1 MTATSPAGTNPGPDY
16 FGGAGSA
23 AAVRG
28 AELRQLVGDRRDP
41 LAVGP
46 QDLQVRPDRLGLLLP
61 RLAPDADGLGFEA
74 RDLLVEELPRGFVRR
89 GRPPVSKGGQ
99 GLLEK
104 CEDVRVQLRRRRR
117 RLRLEN
123 PLAHPEVLLGRY
135 GELSGGAHLRGP
147 RQRGAGDPFLPL
159 QRRPR
164 PGGRVGADR
173 RLPDLQERFDLGNGQ
188 DGVGR
193 GTVGLPLGQGR
204 APRLPVRA
212 PPRGGFP
219 AGAGA
224 ESERRDEG
232 EGDERS
238 PHGRGIYATAWY
250 PRRTGMLTKVG
261 KYEII
266 EKIGVGG
273 FGTVYRGRDPYI
285 KRTVAIKTCQSD
297 EDELRKRFFR
307 EAEFAGNLHHRNIT
321 TIYDFGL
328 TDDGL
333 PYIVQEFLTGEDLD
347 RKIKRKDD
355 LSLAWRV
362 RVLADICDGLHYAHT
377 SGIVHRDVKP
387 SNIRILEDG
396 TVKIMDFGIAK
407 SMVTESTLTQTGIT
421 LGTASYL
428 APEQIRG
435 EPVDARTDIFSL
447 GVLAYELFT
456 YTRPFTGDHIST
468 VLYKIMNENPPSPA
482 EVVPGLPP
490 ELVAVIEK
498 TLEKDR
504 SNRFSSCAELKASL
518 MAVLEVLS
526 GPVGAPPRSASGE
539 EPLPS
544 GPRTFGSARLDERL
558 LVAPNGPSAAA
569 DLPLRPEPPSAATPA
584 PLAPRPEETG
594 SALKVF
600 LGALA
605 ILVVVGG
612 GLGWL
617 LLGPGARKA
626 DPANGDRRA
635 LDHDRSRHDTDSGI
649 APFRRHRPLRPPFR
663 RPHRRPHRRQP
674 RPARPSFRRTPTP
687 SSRSTACREA
697 AS

>member
-1 MTATSPAGTNPGPDY
+1 
-16 FGGAGSA
+16 
-23 AAVRG
+23 
-28 AELRQLVGDRRDP
+28 
-41 LAVGP
+41 
-46 QDLQVRPDRLGLLLP
+46 
-61 RLAPDADGLGFEA
+61 
-74 RDLLVEELPRGFVRR
+74 
-89 GRPPVSKGGQ
+89 
-99 GLLEK
+99 
-104 CEDVRVQLRRRRR
+104 
-117 RLRLEN
+117 
-123 PLAHPEVLLGRY
+123 
-135 GELSGGAHLRGP
+135 
-147 RQRGAGDPFLPL
+147 
-159 QRRPR
+159 
-164 PGGRVGADR
+164 
-173 RLPDLQERFDLGNGQ
+173 
-188 DGVGR
+188 
-193 GTVGLPLGQGR
+193 
-204 APRLPVRA
+204 
-212 PPRGGFP
+212 
-219 AGAGA
+219 
-224 ESERRDEG
+224 
-232 EGDERS
+232 
-238 PHGRGIYATAWY
+238 
-250 PRRTGMLTKVG
+250 MLTKVG

-266 EKIGVGG
+266 EKVGVGG

-328 TDDGL
+328 TEEGL

-468 VLYKIMNENPPSPA
+468 VLYKIMNEHPPSPA
-482 EVVPGLPP
+482 EVVAGLPP
-490 ELVAVIEK
+490 ALVAVIEK

-504 SNRFSSCAELKASL
+504 SNRFASCAELKESL
-518 MAVLEVLS
+518 MAVLEVVS

-558 LVAPNGPSAAA
+558 LVVPNRPSAAA
-569 DLPLRPEPPSAATPA
+569 DLQLRPEPPSTATPA

-617 LLGPGARKA
+617 LLGPGAKKLAPAGGAAEPSATTVPVATPIPESTVPATPPTSDGRSDCRSDGRA
-626 DPANGDRRA
+626 DGGRDRHGRRLVEHLCPALDRRRAARQRLQGEELHPFARPARRLLRERRLRPDQGPVRGEGRRERPGPRGLPPARAA
-635 LDHDRSRHDTDSGI
+635 LD
-649 APFRRHRPLRPPFR
+649 L
-663 RPHRRPHRRQP
+663 RQP
-674 RPARPSFRRTPTP
+674 RRRRRGDPRGRCRRRAGAGMLPSRRRSPKEP
-687 SSRSTACREA
+687 GASRRACRASRRRRSRSRSSNRTKPTSSSCSGE
-697 AS
+697 SSSSP

>member
-1 MTATSPAGTNPGPDY
+1 
-16 FGGAGSA
+16 
-23 AAVRG
+23 
-28 AELRQLVGDRRDP
+28 
-41 LAVGP
+41 
-46 QDLQVRPDRLGLLLP
+46 
-61 RLAPDADGLGFEA
+61 
-74 RDLLVEELPRGFVRR
+74 
-89 GRPPVSKGGQ
+89 
-99 GLLEK
+99 
-104 CEDVRVQLRRRRR
+104 
-117 RLRLEN
+117 
-123 PLAHPEVLLGRY
+123 
-135 GELSGGAHLRGP
+135 
-147 RQRGAGDPFLPL
+147 
-159 QRRPR
+159 
-164 PGGRVGADR
+164 
-173 RLPDLQERFDLGNGQ
+173 
-188 DGVGR
+188 
-193 GTVGLPLGQGR
+193 
-204 APRLPVRA
+204 
-212 PPRGGFP
+212 
-219 AGAGA
+219 
-224 ESERRDEG
+224 
-232 EGDERS
+232 
-238 PHGRGIYATAWY
+238 
-250 PRRTGMLTKVG
+250 MLTKVG

-328 TDDGL
+328 TDEGL

-355 LSLAWRV
+355 LPLAWRV
-362 RVLADICDGLHYAHT
+362 RVLADISDGLHYAHT
-377 SGIVHRDVKP
+377 CGIVHRDVKP

-456 YTRPFTGDHIST
+456 YTRPFAGDHIST

-504 SNRFSSCAELKASL
+504 NNRFSSCAELKASL

-526 GPVGAPPRSASGE
+526 GPVGAPPRSASGD

-558 LVAPNGPSAAA
+558 LVAQKGPSAAA
-569 DLPLRPEPPSAATPA
+569 DLPLRPESPSSASPA
-584 PLAPRPEETG
+584 PLAPPPEETG

-626 DPANGDRRA
+626 DPAIGTAEPAATPAPSATPIPVSTVPATLPAPTAVSKVVPTTAPTVAATGTAVVSSNTYAQLSIDGVPRGSVLKAKSFTLSPGRHVASFESGGYGPIKVPFEVTAGESIPVRADFPPLGQLWISVNPDAVGAEILVDGVVVGRAGSAPLKKTVAEGTRRVQVRLQGFEPEEQSVEVYEQDKA
-635 LDHDRSRHDTDSGI
+635 TVVFTL
-649 APFRRHRPLRPPFR
+649 RRK
-663 RPHRRPHRRQP
+663 
-674 RPARPSFRRTPTP
+674 
-687 SSRSTACREA
+687 
-697 AS
+697 

>member
-1 MTATSPAGTNPGPDY
+1 
-16 FGGAGSA
+16 
-23 AAVRG
+23 
-28 AELRQLVGDRRDP
+28 
-41 LAVGP
+41 
-46 QDLQVRPDRLGLLLP
+46 
-61 RLAPDADGLGFEA
+61 
-74 RDLLVEELPRGFVRR
+74 
-89 GRPPVSKGGQ
+89 
-99 GLLEK
+99 
-104 CEDVRVQLRRRRR
+104 
-117 RLRLEN
+117 
-123 PLAHPEVLLGRY
+123 
-135 GELSGGAHLRGP
+135 
-147 RQRGAGDPFLPL
+147 
-159 QRRPR
+159 
-164 PGGRVGADR
+164 
-173 RLPDLQERFDLGNGQ
+173 
-188 DGVGR
+188 
-193 GTVGLPLGQGR
+193 
-204 APRLPVRA
+204 
-212 PPRGGFP
+212 
-219 AGAGA
+219 
-224 ESERRDEG
+224 
-232 EGDERS
+232 
-238 PHGRGIYATAWY
+238 
-250 PRRTGMLTKVG
+250 MLTKVG

-328 TDDGL
+328 TDEGL

-362 RVLADICDGLHYAHT
+362 RVLADISDGLHYAHT

-456 YTRPFTGDHIST
+456 YTRPFAGDHIST

-526 GPVGAPPRSASGE
+526 GPVGAPPRSASGD

-558 LVAPNGPSAAA
+558 LVAQKGPSAAA
-569 DLPLRPEPPSAATPA
+569 DLPLRPEPPSTATPA

-605 ILVVVGG
+605 VLVVVGG

-617 LLGPGARKA
+617 LLGPGAKKA
-626 DPANGDRRA
+626 NPAGGTDQPLATAVPAATPASDPAVPATPPPPTAVPTAAPTATPAAATTGTAVISSNTYAQLSIDGAKRGDVLKARSFNLPPGRHVASFESGGFGPIKVPFEVKAGGTVDVRADFPPLGQLWISVNPDAVGAEILVDDVVVGRAGSAPLKKMVAEGTRRVQIRLQGFETEEKSVEVFEQDKA
-635 LDHDRSRHDTDSGI
+635 SVVFTL
-649 APFRRHRPLRPPFR
+649 RRK
-663 RPHRRPHRRQP
+663 
-674 RPARPSFRRTPTP
+674 
-687 SSRSTACREA
+687 
-697 AS
+697 

>member
-1 MTATSPAGTNPGPDY
+1 
-16 FGGAGSA
+16 
-23 AAVRG
+23 
-28 AELRQLVGDRRDP
+28 
-41 LAVGP
+41 
-46 QDLQVRPDRLGLLLP
+46 
-61 RLAPDADGLGFEA
+61 
-74 RDLLVEELPRGFVRR
+74 
-89 GRPPVSKGGQ
+89 
-99 GLLEK
+99 
-104 CEDVRVQLRRRRR
+104 
-117 RLRLEN
+117 
-123 PLAHPEVLLGRY
+123 
-135 GELSGGAHLRGP
+135 
-147 RQRGAGDPFLPL
+147 
-159 QRRPR
+159 
-164 PGGRVGADR
+164 
-173 RLPDLQERFDLGNGQ
+173 
-188 DGVGR
+188 
-193 GTVGLPLGQGR
+193 
-204 APRLPVRA
+204 
-212 PPRGGFP
+212 
-219 AGAGA
+219 
-224 ESERRDEG
+224 
-232 EGDERS
+232 
-238 PHGRGIYATAWY
+238 
-250 PRRTGMLTKVG
+250 MLTKVG

-266 EKIGVGG
+266 EKVGVGG

-285 KRTVAIKTCQSD
+285 KRSVAIKTCQSD

-328 TDDGL
+328 TDEGL

-355 LSLAWRV
+355 LPLAWRV
-362 RVLADICDGLHYAHT
+362 RVLADICDGLHHAHT

-468 VLYKIMNENPPSPA
+468 VLYKIMNERPPSPA
-482 EVVPGLPP
+482 EVTAGLPP

-504 SNRFSSCAELKASL
+504 TNRFASCADLKASL

-526 GPVGAPPRSASGE
+526 GPVGAPPPRPATPQARPVSGE
-539 EPLPS
+539 EALPA
-544 GPRTFGSARLDERL
+544 GQRTFGSARLDERHL
-558 LVAPNGPSAAA
+558 AEPKKPAAVAER
-569 DLPLRPEPPSAATPA
+569 PLRPPPPSDTTSGS
-584 PLAPRPEETG
+584 LAPRPEETG

-605 ILVVVGG
+605 ILLVVGG

-617 LLGPGARKA
+617 LLGPGSKKLDPSHETAEPAATAAPTATPPPEQAVPTVPPAAQPTAVPAVAPTAVATGTALVSSNAYAQVSIDGAPRGGVFKPKGFPLPPGRHVASFESGGYGPIKVPFEVTAGGTVPVRADFPPLGQLWISVNPDAVGAEILVDGVVVGKAGSAPLKKTVAAGNRRVEARLQGFETAGQSVEVYEQDKA
-626 DPANGDRRA
+626 DVALSLRRK
-635 LDHDRSRHDTDSGI
+635 LGS
-649 APFRRHRPLRPPFR
+649 AP
-663 RPHRRPHRRQP
+663 
-674 RPARPSFRRTPTP
+674 
-687 SSRSTACREA
+687 
-697 AS
+697 

>member
-1 MTATSPAGTNPGPDY
+1 
-16 FGGAGSA
+16 
-23 AAVRG
+23 
-28 AELRQLVGDRRDP
+28 
-41 LAVGP
+41 
-46 QDLQVRPDRLGLLLP
+46 
-61 RLAPDADGLGFEA
+61 
-74 RDLLVEELPRGFVRR
+74 
-89 GRPPVSKGGQ
+89 
-99 GLLEK
+99 
-104 CEDVRVQLRRRRR
+104 
-117 RLRLEN
+117 
-123 PLAHPEVLLGRY
+123 
-135 GELSGGAHLRGP
+135 
-147 RQRGAGDPFLPL
+147 
-159 QRRPR
+159 
-164 PGGRVGADR
+164 
-173 RLPDLQERFDLGNGQ
+173 
-188 DGVGR
+188 
-193 GTVGLPLGQGR
+193 
-204 APRLPVRA
+204 
-212 PPRGGFP
+212 
-219 AGAGA
+219 
-224 ESERRDEG
+224 
-232 EGDERS
+232 
-238 PHGRGIYATAWY
+238 
-250 PRRTGMLTKVG
+250 MLTKVG

-266 EKIGVGG
+266 EKVGVGG

-328 TDDGL
+328 TDEGL

-355 LSLAWRV
+355 LPLAWRV
-362 RVLADICDGLHYAHT
+362 RILADICDGLQYAHT
-377 SGIVHRDVKP
+377 AGIVHRDVKP

-456 YTRPFTGDHIST
+456 YTRPFAGDHIST

-490 ELVAVIEK
+490 ALVAVIEK

-504 SNRFSSCAELKASL
+504 SNRFSSCAELKENL
-518 MAVLEVLS
+518 LAVLDALS
-526 GPVGAPPRSASGE
+526 GPVGAPPRPVSGE

-558 LVAPNGPSAAA
+558 LVVPGGPSAAA
-569 DLPLRPEPPSAATPA
+569 DLPLRPEPPSVATPA

-617 LLGPGARKA
+617 FLGPGARKSDPVHPTA
-626 DPANGDRRA
+626 DPSATA
-635 LDHDRSRHDTDSGI
+635 
-649 APFRRHRPLRPPFR
+649 APAPTTVPETTVP
-663 RPHRRPHRRQP
+663 
-674 RPARPSFRRTPTP
+674 PTP
-687 SSRSTACREA
+687 APPTAVPTAVPTVPTAPTAPTAATTGSAVVSSNAYAQVSIDGA
-697 AS
+697 ARGSVLKPKSFTLPPGRHVASFESGGYGPIKIPFEVTPGGSVPVRAEFPPLGQLWISVNPDAVGAEILVDGVVVGRAGSAPLKKTVAAGPRRVQARLQGFETEEQSVEVYEQDKADVLLTLRKN

>member
-1 MTATSPAGTNPGPDY
+1 M
-16 FGGAGSA
+16 
-23 AAVRG
+23 
-28 AELRQLVGDRRDP
+28 
-41 LAVGP
+41 LA
-46 QDLQVRPDRLGLLLP
+46 
-61 RLAPDADGLGFEA
+61 
-74 RDLLVEELPRGFVRR
+74 
-89 GRPPVSKGGQ
+89 
-99 GLLEK
+99 
-104 CEDVRVQLRRRRR
+104 
-117 RLRLEN
+117 
-123 PLAHPEVLLGRY
+123 
-135 GELSGGAHLRGP
+135 
-147 RQRGAGDPFLPL
+147 
-159 QRRPR
+159 
-164 PGGRVGADR
+164 
-173 RLPDLQERFDLGNGQ
+173 
-188 DGVGR
+188 
-193 GTVGLPLGQGR
+193 
-204 APRLPVRA
+204 
-212 PPRGGFP
+212 
-219 AGAGA
+219 
-224 ESERRDEG
+224 
-232 EGDERS
+232 
-238 PHGRGIYATAWY
+238 
-250 PRRTGMLTKVG
+250 KVG

-297 EDELRKRFFR
+297 EDDLRKRFFR

-328 TDDGL
+328 TDEGL

-355 LSLAWRV
+355 LPLAWRV
-362 RVLADICDGLHYAHT
+362 RVLADISDGLHYAHT
-377 SGIVHRDVKP
+377 CGIVHRDVKP

-456 YTRPFTGDHIST
+456 FTRPFAGDHIST

-526 GPVGAPPRSASGE
+526 GPIGAPPRSAPGE
-539 EPLPS
+539 EPLSS

-558 LVAPNGPSAAA
+558 LVAQQGPSAAA
-569 DLPLRPEPPSAATPA
+569 DLPIRPEAPSSASPV

-617 LLGPGARKA
+617 LLGPGARKTTSA
-626 DPANGDRRA
+626 GGTAEPTVTGTPAA
-635 LDHDRSRHDTDSGI
+635 TPISESTV
-649 APFRRHRPLRPPFR
+649 P
-663 RPHRRPHRRQP
+663 
-674 RPARPSFRRTPTP
+674 PTP
-687 SSRSTACREA
+687 AVPPAVPTAVPTAAPTAAATGTAVISSNAYAQLSIDGVPRGSVLKAKSFTLSPGRHVASFESGGYGPIKVPFEVTAGGSIPVRADFPPLGQLWISVNPDAVGAEILVDGVVVGRA
-697 AS
+697 GNAPLKKTVAEGTRRVQARLQGFEPEEQSVEVYEQDKATVVFTLRKK

>member
-1 MTATSPAGTNPGPDY
+1 M
-16 FGGAGSA
+16 
-23 AAVRG
+23 
-28 AELRQLVGDRRDP
+28 
-41 LAVGP
+41 LA
-46 QDLQVRPDRLGLLLP
+46 
-61 RLAPDADGLGFEA
+61 
-74 RDLLVEELPRGFVRR
+74 
-89 GRPPVSKGGQ
+89 
-99 GLLEK
+99 
-104 CEDVRVQLRRRRR
+104 
-117 RLRLEN
+117 
-123 PLAHPEVLLGRY
+123 
-135 GELSGGAHLRGP
+135 
-147 RQRGAGDPFLPL
+147 
-159 QRRPR
+159 
-164 PGGRVGADR
+164 
-173 RLPDLQERFDLGNGQ
+173 
-188 DGVGR
+188 
-193 GTVGLPLGQGR
+193 
-204 APRLPVRA
+204 
-212 PPRGGFP
+212 
-219 AGAGA
+219 
-224 ESERRDEG
+224 
-232 EGDERS
+232 
-238 PHGRGIYATAWY
+238 
-250 PRRTGMLTKVG
+250 KVG

-328 TDDGL
+328 TDEGL

-355 LSLAWRV
+355 LPLAWRV
-362 RVLADICDGLHYAHT
+362 RVLADISDGLHYAHT
-377 SGIVHRDVKP
+377 CGIVHRDVKP

-456 YTRPFTGDHIST
+456 YTRPFAGDHIST

-482 EVVPGLPP
+482 AVVPGLPP
-490 ELVAVIEK
+490 GLVAVIEK

-526 GPVGAPPRSASGE
+526 GPVGAPPRSATGD
-539 EPLPS
+539 EPLSP

-558 LVAPNGPSAAA
+558 LVAQKGPSAAA
-569 DLPLRPEPPSAATPA
+569 DLPLRPESPSSASPV

-617 LLGPGARKA
+617 FLGRDARKA
-626 DPANGDRRA
+626 DPAGGAAEPAATPAPSATPIPESTVPATLPAPTALPTSGPKAVPTAAATGTAVISSNAYAQLSIDGVPRGSVLKAKSFTLSPGRHVASFESGGYGPIKVPFDMTAGGRIPVRADFPPLGQLWISVNPDAFGAEILVDGVVVGRAGSTPLKKTVAEGTRRVQA
-635 LDHDRSRHDTDSGI
+635 RLQGFEPEEQSIEVYEQDKATVV
-649 APFRRHRPLRPPFR
+649 FNLRRK
-663 RPHRRPHRRQP
+663 
-674 RPARPSFRRTPTP
+674 
-687 SSRSTACREA
+687 
-697 AS
+697 

>member
-1 MTATSPAGTNPGPDY
+1 M
-16 FGGAGSA
+16 
-23 AAVRG
+23 
-28 AELRQLVGDRRDP
+28 
-41 LAVGP
+41 LA
-46 QDLQVRPDRLGLLLP
+46 
-61 RLAPDADGLGFEA
+61 
-74 RDLLVEELPRGFVRR
+74 
-89 GRPPVSKGGQ
+89 
-99 GLLEK
+99 
-104 CEDVRVQLRRRRR
+104 
-117 RLRLEN
+117 
-123 PLAHPEVLLGRY
+123 
-135 GELSGGAHLRGP
+135 
-147 RQRGAGDPFLPL
+147 
-159 QRRPR
+159 
-164 PGGRVGADR
+164 
-173 RLPDLQERFDLGNGQ
+173 
-188 DGVGR
+188 
-193 GTVGLPLGQGR
+193 
-204 APRLPVRA
+204 
-212 PPRGGFP
+212 
-219 AGAGA
+219 
-224 ESERRDEG
+224 
-232 EGDERS
+232 
-238 PHGRGIYATAWY
+238 
-250 PRRTGMLTKVG
+250 KVG

-266 EKIGVGG
+266 EKVGVGG

-328 TDDGL
+328 TDEGL

-355 LSLAWRV
+355 LPLAWRV

-468 VLYKIMNENPPSPA
+468 VLYKIMNERPPSPA
-482 EVVPGLPP
+482 EVVAGLPP

-504 SNRFSSCAELKASL
+504 NNRFASCADLKTSL

-526 GPVGAPPRSASGE
+526 GPVVAPPPRSTTPPVRPVSGE
-539 EPLPS
+539 EALPA
-544 GPRTFGSARLDERL
+544 GQRTFGSARLDERQ
-558 LVAPNGPSAAA
+558 LVEPKKPAALA
-569 DLPLRPEPPSAATPA
+569 ERPLRPSPPSEATSGS
-584 PLAPRPEETG
+584 LAPRPEETG

-605 ILVVVGG
+605 ILLVVGG

-617 LLGPGARKA
+617 LLGPGAKNLDPAPRTAEPAATAAPAETPLPEPTVPATPLPGKAIPTVLPTAVTTAGPTAVPVVARTAVATGTALVSSNAYAQVSIDGAPRGGVFKPKGFPLPPGRHVASFESGGYGPIKVPFEVTAGGTVPVRADFPPLGQLWISVNPDAVGAEILVDGVLVGKAGSAPLKKTVAAGNRRVEARLQGFETAGQSVEVYEQDKA
-626 DPANGDRRA
+626 DVLLALRRK
-635 LDHDRSRHDTDSGI
+635 LGS
-649 APFRRHRPLRPPFR
+649 AP
-663 RPHRRPHRRQP
+663 
-674 RPARPSFRRTPTP
+674 
-687 SSRSTACREA
+687 
-697 AS
+697 

>member
-1 MTATSPAGTNPGPDY
+1 M
-16 FGGAGSA
+16 
-23 AAVRG
+23 
-28 AELRQLVGDRRDP
+28 
-41 LAVGP
+41 LA
-46 QDLQVRPDRLGLLLP
+46 
-61 RLAPDADGLGFEA
+61 
-74 RDLLVEELPRGFVRR
+74 
-89 GRPPVSKGGQ
+89 
-99 GLLEK
+99 
-104 CEDVRVQLRRRRR
+104 
-117 RLRLEN
+117 
-123 PLAHPEVLLGRY
+123 
-135 GELSGGAHLRGP
+135 
-147 RQRGAGDPFLPL
+147 
-159 QRRPR
+159 
-164 PGGRVGADR
+164 
-173 RLPDLQERFDLGNGQ
+173 
-188 DGVGR
+188 
-193 GTVGLPLGQGR
+193 
-204 APRLPVRA
+204 
-212 PPRGGFP
+212 
-219 AGAGA
+219 
-224 ESERRDEG
+224 
-232 EGDERS
+232 
-238 PHGRGIYATAWY
+238 
-250 PRRTGMLTKVG
+250 KVG

-297 EDELRKRFFR
+297 EDDLRKRFFR

-328 TDDGL
+328 TDEGL

-355 LSLAWRV
+355 LPLAWRV
-362 RVLADICDGLHYAHT
+362 RVLADISDGLHYAHT
-377 SGIVHRDVKP
+377 CGIVHRDVKP

-456 YTRPFTGDHIST
+456 FTRPFAGDHIST

-526 GPVGAPPRSASGE
+526 GPIGAPPRSAPGE

-558 LVAPNGPSAAA
+558 LVAQQGPSAAA
-569 DLPLRPEPPSAATPA
+569 DLPLRPEAPSSASPV

-617 LLGPGARKA
+617 LLGPGARKTT
-626 DPANGDRRA
+626 PAGGTA
-635 LDHDRSRHDTDSGI
+635 EPTGTA
-649 APFRRHRPLRPPFR
+649 APAATPISESTVP
-663 RPHRRPHRRQP
+663 
-674 RPARPSFRRTPTP
+674 PTP
-687 SSRSTACREA
+687 AVPLAVPTAVPTAAPTAAATGTAVISSNAYAQLSIDGVPRGSVLKAKSFTLSPGRHVASFESGGYGPIKVPFEVA
-697 AS
+697 AGGSIPVRADFPPLGQLWISVNPDAVGAEILVDGVVVGRAGNAPLKKTVAEGTRRVQARLQGFEPEEQSVEVYEQDKATVVFTLRKK